1 MRMKNHQ
8 KKSEEKKPNWM
19 TNGAMISRYFSSFGN
34 PLDLPI
40 DLFLLLSDRITYVRQ
55 LENGISSDR
64 EFVEFMADFQGLED

>member
-1 MRMKNHQ
+1 MKNHQ